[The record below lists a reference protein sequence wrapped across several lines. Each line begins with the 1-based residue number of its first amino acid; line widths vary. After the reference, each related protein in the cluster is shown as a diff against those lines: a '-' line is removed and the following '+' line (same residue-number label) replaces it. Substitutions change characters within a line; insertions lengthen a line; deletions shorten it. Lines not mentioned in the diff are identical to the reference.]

1 MSEEEGKPGRGLLAG
16 AVGLL
21 LVALIALVQAVT
33 LEASSRA
40 GFSVATWSAAAAG
53 FCALLATKVET
64 VRQVAI
70 GLLATS
76 LVFLVAVFALWSAP

>member
-21 LVALIALVQAVT
+21 LVALIALVQAVIN
-33 LEASSRA
+33 EASSQS
-40 GFSVATWSAAAAG
+40 GFSVATWSAAAAAI
-53 FCALLATKVET
+53 CALLATRTEP

-76 LVFLVAVFALWSAP
+76 LVLLVAVFALWSAP